1 MRTGIGG
8 FSRSG
13 ILVLCGLLLF
23 PISATLLYSQ
33 DEGTSEQGHP
43 IGKVSIQGDLIVME
57 LNDGALGNAN
67 LFDLVG
73 RTLRFTPEGSRYR
86 VESKTL
92 QWDSDFGSELTG
104 AEVTLHGFA
113 FPFSGQRWDSF
124 HVGPTGSIRFGTPQT
139 DDRPGPAVSRDGG
152 VSIGRFEPLAE
163 AASRIIDSAPAICVL
178 FKPRMSG
185 PRFVKELPDRAVITW
200 DLTEPFGNIQDFTW
214 FKTVNRFQAV
224 LRRDGSIEMSYKQ
237 LAAKDAI
244 IGVYPAVA
252 GAEKPLAS
260 FTADPHP
267 AVAAHLDVRI
277 LKLAVEDGTR
287 LKVTLETRGPVLPE
301 GETTIDG
308 ITYRVVFDRQSDAH
322 QDARQPLPTSSDS
335 ARPMLAWT
343 VRGLARYVR
352 SPRYIAFGP
361 GVSRRVKAT
370 GNTITLEGILPPTLR
385 GVDQVAVYAEVTAP
399 GNPELVER
407 MAPHVVR
414 LAGIQNPEVHLS
426 SLTRKDGP
434 FAVAY
439 ESFHYLALP
448 RPQDLSCAV
457 IKALGDKFDFLAYYS
472 DFRIDNQEAGTPSN
486 GPRGGDVTGIGER
499 QEDLDS
505 YCTQGRFQWG
515 YVQPVYVG
523 SNQMQERPPEGAPVG
538 SEHDITFYRHQLEES
553 SPDRKMRPYNYAMS
567 QIGHELGHRWGA
579 SASAKING
587 ETIPLGPVHWARGLQ
602 APVAFPYQRPTEA
615 SAMGGSVW
623 QDNFDGT
630 FTQLDDDYYVPA
642 TGYSYLD
649 LYLMGFISAAEVPD
663 FFMLKNLVPAGK
675 DTNGHPIFKAE
686 RTKVT
691 IQDVIAAEGPRLP
704 DVDHSQRNFN
714 TGIVVVVE
722 HGHAP
727 SHDLI
732 ERANAI
738 GHQWIDYWETTTGHR
753 ASMTTNPR

>member
-1 MRTGIGG
+1 MRTCVGRLL
-8 FSRSG
+8 RSG

-23 PISATLLYSQ
+23 SINASLSYSQ
-33 DEGTSEQGHP
+33 DDGTSEQGHP
-43 IGKVSIQGDLIVME
+43 IGKVSMQGDLIVME
-57 LNDGALGNAN
+57 LDNDALGHAN

-73 RTLRFTPEGSRYR
+73 RTLRFAPEGSRYR
-86 VESKTL
+86 VESGAL
-92 QWDSDFGSELTG
+92 QWDSDFGAELSG
-104 AEVTLHGFA
+104 ADVTLHGFA

-124 HVGPTGSIRFGTPQT
+124 HVGTTGSIRFGKPEVN
-139 DDRPGPAVSRDGG
+139 DRPAPAASKDGG

-163 AASRIIDSAPAICVL
+163 AASRLIDSAPAICVF

-185 PRFVKELPDRAVITW
+185 PHFVKELPDRVVVTW

-224 LRRDGSIEMSYKQ
+224 LHRDGSIEMSYKE

-244 IGVYPAVA
+244 VGVYPVAA

-260 FTADPHP
+260 FTAEPHP
-267 AVAAHLDVRI
+267 TVAAHLDVRN

-301 GETTIDG
+301 GDAAIDG
-308 ITYRVVFDRQSDAH
+308 ITYRVLFDAH
-322 QDARQPLPTSSDS
+322 QRLPTSSD
-335 ARPMLAWT
+335 AAHPTLAWT

-352 SPRYIAFGP
+352 SPRYVAFGS
-361 GVSRRVKAT
+361 GVSRRVKLT
-370 GNTITLEGILPPTLR
+370 GNTITIEGILPPALR
-385 GVDQVAVYAEVTAP
+385 GVDQVAVYAEVDAP
-399 GNPELVER
+399 GNEKPVER
-407 MAPHVVR
+407 TSAHVIR

-434 FAVAY
+434 FAVIY
-439 ESFHYLALP
+439 ESFHYLSLP

-499 QEDLDS
+499 QEDLES

-538 SEHDITFYRHQLEES
+538 SEHDVTFYRHQLEES
-553 SPDRKMRPYNYAMS
+553 SPDRKMLPYNYAMS

-615 SAMGGSVW
+615 SAMGGGVW

-630 FTQLDDDYYVPA
+630 YTQLDDDYYVPA

-649 LYLMGFISAAEVPD
+649 LYLMGLISAGEVPD

-704 DVDHSQRNFN
+704 DVDHSQRKFN
-714 TGIVVVVE
+714 TGIVLVVD
-722 HGHAP
+722 HGHQP
-727 SHDLI
+727 SRDLI
-732 ERANAI
+732 ERADSI
-738 GHQWIDYWETTTGHR
+738 GKRWIDYWETTTGHR

>member
-1 MRTGIGG
+1 MRTGIDYS
-8 FSRSG
+8 SRSG
-13 ILVLCGLLLF
+13 ILILCGLALF
-23 PISATLLYSQ
+23 SITASLSYSQ
-33 DEGTSEQGHP
+33 DEAMSQQGHP
-43 IGKVSIQGDLIVME
+43 IGKVSIQGDLVVME
-57 LNDGALGNAN
+57 LEDGALGHAN

-73 RTLRFTPEGSRYR
+73 RTLHFTPEGSRYR
-86 VESKTL
+86 VETGTL
-92 QWDSDFGSELTG
+92 QWDSDFGQELTG
-104 AEVTLHGFA
+104 AEVTLQQFA
-113 FPFSGQRWDSF
+113 FPFSGQRWNSF
-124 HVGPTGSIRFGTPQT
+124 HVGTTGSIRFGTPVP
-139 DDRPGPAVSRDGG
+139 DDRPGPAASRDGG

-163 AASRIIDSAPAICVL
+163 AASRIIDSAPAICAF

-185 PRFVKELPDRAVITW
+185 PHFVKELPDRVVITW

-224 LRRDGSIEMSYKQ
+224 LHRDGSIQMSYKE

-244 IGVYPAVA
+244 VGVYPVVA

-260 FTADPHP
+260 FTAEPHP
-267 AVAAHLDVRI
+267 TVAAHLDVRN

-287 LKVTLETRGPVLPE
+287 LKVTFETRGPVLPE
-301 GETTIDG
+301 GDAAIDG
-308 ITYRVVFDRQSDAH
+308 ITYRVVFDVH
-322 QDARQPLPTSSDS
+322 QDARHDAHSDGGHQT
-335 ARPMLAWT
+335 LAWM

-352 SPRYIAFGP
+352 SPRYVAFGP
-361 GVSRRVKAT
+361 GASRRVKVT
-370 GNTITLEGILPPTLR
+370 GSTITIEGILPPALR
-385 GVDQVAVYAEVTAP
+385 GIDQVAVYAEVDAP
-399 GNPELVER
+399 GVPEPVER
-407 MAPHVVR
+407 MSSHVVR
-414 LAGIQNPEVHLS
+414 LAGIQNPEVHFS

-434 FAVAY
+434 FAVIY
-439 ESFHYLALP
+439 ESFHYLSLP

-499 QEDLDS
+499 QEDLES
-505 YCTQGRFQWG
+505 YCTPGRFQWG

-523 SNQMQERPPEGAPVG
+523 SNQMQERPPDDAPIG

-587 ETIPLGPVHWARGLQ
+587 ETMPLGPVHWARGLQ

-615 SAMGGSVW
+615 SAMGGGVW

-649 LYLMGFISAAEVPD
+649 LYLMGLISAAEVPD

-675 DTNGHPIFKAE
+675 DAKGHPIFKAE

-727 SHDLI
+727 SHDLV
-732 ERANAI
+732 EKAHAI
-738 GHQWIDYWETTTGHR
+738 GQRWIDYWETTTGHR
-753 ASMTTNPR
+753 ASMTTNPQ